1 MPPGDQERGTREV
14 LLTAAAAVFAR
25 DGYVRATVEEVCRRA
40 GVTKGALY
48 GHFDSKHALAT
59 AVLDRQAAVWR
70 RRHDHLRRVHAS
82 PLQALVDLGYSV
94 RREPDGEHPD
104 SSAHRMLF
112 QYPMCDE
119 LAEREVERWTGA
131 VRDLLRAAAARRE
144 LRDGVDQR
152 RCAEGIVTSLV
163 GVHIAS
169 MAMDDLHDVS
179 RRVADL
185 WRTWIPAVATPSAC
199 AALRLAPPGVRS

>member
-82 PLQALVDLGYSV
+82 PLQALVDLGYS
-94 RREPDGEHPD
+94 D

-112 QYPMCDE
+112 QYPMCDG
-119 LAEREVERWTGA
+119 LAEREVERWTDA
-131 VRDLLRAAAARRE
+131 VHDLLRAAAARRE

-169 MAMDDLHDVS
+169 MVMDDLHDVS